1 MKYSIVNISETEKG
15 GRSFVGISNIKDTD
29 KTRIV
34 VPYGF
39 QISSVVGIE
48 DKDSIDQL
56 RRYVKVIQ
64 KALHTY
70 VAQREEIDFS
80 KGMNSPLAAVNIIQ
94 DYLSMGSF
102 VEFEKTLQ
110 ESDKG
115 KINFRQTIKKIH
127 PRIIG
132 GGFFYDSFITD
143 KKLVVE
149 DNLIALIQGNI
160 INHFMSHGGDV
171 LFGRSLVAQVLFV
184 NLDNKQEA
192 HHAIR
197 LLREEQ
203 NNTFNS
209 RKQNLIRWSI
219 DYIRGLLI
227 PNYEERGEW
236 NYAIVASSLWE
247 IIVDYVFGNQKK
259 RDKTVYGT
267 TYRFFDIATGK
278 YTEQGS
284 STEHDTIY
292 EDDEYIFIID
302 SKMYA
307 SQNDLLT
314 EAILGKQFGYY
325 LSAKKKK
332 PHKKIVNMLFLP
344 CVDCER
350 GFQSIFIPDPNA
362 PKLLDPDKMVFLYCY
377 PVNDLIDDYYYGRKR
392 IGKIKKDFLSFTSSP
407 KIRAYLDERGTS
419 F

>member
-1 MKYSIVNISETEKG
+1 MKYSILNISDTEKG
-15 GRSFVGISNIKDTD
+15 GRSFVGVSNVKDTD

-39 QISSVVGIE
+39 QIPSVVDSD
-48 DKDSIDQL
+48 DKDNIDQL
-56 RRYVKVIQ
+56 RRFVKVIQ

-70 VAQREEIDFS
+70 VAQREGIDFS
-80 KGMNSPLAAVNIIQ
+80 KGMNSPLSAVNLIQ

-102 VEFEKTLQ
+102 IEFGKTLQ
-110 ESDKG
+110 KSDRG
-115 KINFRQTIKKIH
+115 KINFKQTIKNIRPKI
-127 PRIIG
+127 IDD
-132 GGFFYDSFITD
+132 GFFYDSFITD

-149 DNLIALIQGNI
+149 DNIIALIQGNI

-171 LFGRSLVAQVLFV
+171 LFGRLLVVQVKYV
-184 NLDNKQEA
+184 DLDNKQEA

-197 LLREEQ
+197 LLREEL

-219 DYIRGLLI
+219 EYIRGLLN

-247 IIVDYVFGNQKK
+247 IMVDYVFGNQKS
-259 RDKTVYGT
+259 RDKTIYGT

-278 YTEQGS
+278 YTEKGS

-292 EDDEYIFIID
+292 EDDDYIFIID

-307 SQNDLLT
+307 SQSDLLT
-314 EAILGKQFGYY
+314 ESILGKQFGYY

-332 PHKKIVNMLFLP
+332 PNKKVLNVLLLPVVN
-344 CVDCER
+344 CECR
-350 GFQSIFIPDPNA
+350 FQSIFIPDPNA
-362 PKLLDPDKMVFLYCY
+362 PAALDPDKIVFLYCY

-392 IGKIKKDFLSFTSSP
+392 IGKIKEDFLAFTSSP
-407 KIRAYLDERGTS
+407 KMRAYLDERGTS

>member
-1 MKYSIVNISETEKG
+1 MRYSIVNISDTEKG
-15 GRSFVGISNIKDTD
+15 GRSFVGVSNIKDTD

-34 VPYGF
+34 VPYGY
-39 QISSVVGIE
+39 QIPTIVDSE
-48 DKDSIDQL
+48 DKDNVSQL

-70 VAQREEIDFS
+70 VAQREGIDFS

-94 DYLSMGSF
+94 DYLLMGSF
-102 VEFEKTLQ
+102 IEFERTLQ
-110 ESDKG
+110 ESDRG
-115 KINFRQTIKKIH
+115 KVNFKQTIKKIR
-127 PRIIG
+127 PKIIDD
-132 GGFFYDSFITD
+132 GFFYDSFITD
-143 KKLVVE
+143 KKSVIE
-149 DNLIALIQGNI
+149 DNITALIQGNI

-171 LFGRSLVAQVLFV
+171 LFGQALKVQIKHI
-184 NLDNKQEA
+184 NLDL
-192 HHAIR
+192 HAIR
-197 LLREEQ
+197 LLQEEQ

-209 RKQNLIRWSI
+209 RKQSLIRWSI
-219 DYIRGLLI
+219 EYIRGLLN

-236 NYAIVASSLWE
+236 NYAILASSLWE
-247 IIVDYVFGNQKK
+247 IIVDYVFGNQQK

-267 TYRFFDIATGK
+267 TYRFFDITKGE
-278 YTEQGS
+278 YQEQGS

-302 SKMYA
+302 SKMYL
-307 SQNDLLT
+307 SHRDMLT

-332 PHKKIVNMLFLP
+332 SHKKIVNLLFLP

-350 GFQSIFIPDPNA
+350 GFQTIFIPDPNA
-362 PKLLDPDKMVFLYCY
+362 PTSQDPDKIVFLYCY

-392 IGKIKKDFLSFTSSP
+392 IGKIKDDFLAFTSSP
-407 KIRAYLDERGTS
+407 KMRAYLDERGTS